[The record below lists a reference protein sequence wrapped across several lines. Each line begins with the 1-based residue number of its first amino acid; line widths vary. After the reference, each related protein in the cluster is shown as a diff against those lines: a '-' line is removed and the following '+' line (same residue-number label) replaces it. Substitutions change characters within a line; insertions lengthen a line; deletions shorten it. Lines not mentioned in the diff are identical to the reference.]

1 MKKLKILVVGT
12 EMAPYAKTGGLAD
25 VTSSLSA
32 ALALTGHDVRAVI
45 PCYREIEGEK
55 GYVADFPIEM
65 EGMSETCVIRSMTH
79 HVKRGR
85 KKREVPL
92 YLVDSHRY
100 FDREGYYGHMDDG
113 ARFAFFC
120 RAVLEMLPAIDFFPD
135 VLHLNDWQTGPITL
149 MLKTAYRE
157 REGYENIKTLFTIHN
172 LQYQGNFSPD
182 IMRLFGFAPELFHPE
197 ALEFY
202 GQFSFMKT
210 GLLYADVVNTVSR
223 TYAQEILT
231 PEYGE
236 LLDGVLNTRKKD
248 LYGIVNGVGEE
259 MFSPATD
266 ALLPMTYDKE
276 HLEVKGKL
284 KEMVQEKAG
293 FPKTD
298 VPLVAVVHRLVE
310 QKGFDLAFDAL
321 DEALQAGKLQM
332 VVLGLGDPYYIKKF
346 QLLEEKYPEAV
357 RGFFRFDEPLAHLFY
372 AGADLFLMPSK
383 FEPCGLGQMIAQG
396 YGTLPIVRR
405 VGGLADTVKPYNAE
419 GGNGFSFEAYTPE
432 AFRETLFQA
441 LDVYENEKE
450 LWEKLTVNAITTDNT
465 WETRAS
471 LYVDLYQKAMEK

>member
-1 MKKLKILVVGT
+1 MKKLKILIVGT
-12 EMAPYAKTGGLAD
+12 EMAPFAKTGGLAD

-32 ALALTGHDVRAVI
+32 ALARKGHDVRAVI
-45 PCYREIEGEK
+45 PCYREIAGEK
-55 GYVADFPIEM
+55 GYVTDFPIDI
-65 EGMSETCVIRSMTH
+65 EGTTETCVIRSMTH
-79 HVKRGR
+79 SAENGT
-85 KKREVPL
+85 KKAEVPL

-149 MLKTAYRE
+149 MLKTTYQA

-182 IMRLFGFAPELFHPE
+182 MMRLFGFAPELFTSE

-210 GLLYADVVNTVSR
+210 GILYADIVNTVSR
-223 TYAQEILT
+223 TYAKEILT

-248 LYGIVNGVGEE
+248 LYGIVNGVGQE
-259 MFSPATD
+259 MFSPEAD
-266 ALLPMTYDKE
+266 ALLPMTYDLE
-276 HLEVKGKL
+276 RLEVKGKL

-293 FPKTD
+293 FKKTN
-298 VPLVAVVHRLVE
+298 VPLAAVVHRLVE
-310 QKGFDLAFDAL
+310 QKGFDLAFGAL
-321 DEALQAGKLQM
+321 DEALGAGKLQL
-332 VVLGLGDPYYIKKF
+332 VVLGLGDPYYIRKF
-346 QLLEEKYPEAV
+346 QALEEKYPDAV
-357 RGFFRFDEPLAHLFY
+357 RGFYRFDEPLAHLFY

-396 YGTLPIVRR
+396 YGTLPIVRS
-405 VGGLADTVKPYNAE
+405 VGGLADTVISYDKE
-419 GGNGFSFEAYTPE
+419 GGNGFSFAPYTAE
-432 AFRETLFQA
+432 AFRETLFGA
-441 LDVYENEKE
+441 LEAYKKKKLWQKLRENAMK
-450 LWEKLTVNAITTDNT
+450 ADNS

-471 LYVDLYQKAMEK
+471 LYVDLYKKAMKK